1 MAKPQAAFNS
11 PAKAHLADTFR
22 WSGATPI
29 EAAEVLAAG
38 LGMAIPVLLAAL
50 NGHMAL
56 GLLAA
61 AGSLAVG
68 RVDIGE
74 NPHLTGLARSLIPVI
89 AATSLAILFRGSGW
103 LAALTLVLL
112 AAIAAT
118 ISGFS
123 RVLAVEATR
132 FVVFLTIVSA
142 LPIPSASPDPRRP
155 VVFFLL
161 IVTGALWTAMLS
173 FFLGRVLRR
182 DRGTKSGAP
191 NEPAQSPTLRQKY
204 IRWRRSLSTLAGWSY
219 PIRLV
224 SCLGLAAAMDILWP
238 GHHLHWV
245 LLTVAILTGRH
256 VQPAS
261 VKTTQRAIGTA
272 LGVVVAG
279 LFLRLELPLG
289 ALILLIGLLA
299 GLRPLLRNRNYLA
312 YSAVMTPLVIL
323 IIDAGRTPEN
333 GILVDRLA
341 ATLIGALL
349 VVAATL
355 LFGRFSSSTLSLSS
369 KGKSGKQ
376 NSQKITEDTKTNLF
390 NRS

>member
-1 MAKPQAAFNS
+1 MAKPQATFNS
-11 PAKAHLADTFR
+11 PTKAHLADAFH
-22 WSGATPI
+22 WSGAKPI
-29 EAAEVLAAG
+29 ETAEVLAAG

-50 NGHMAL
+50 IGHIAL
-56 GLLAA
+56 GLPAA

-68 RVDIGE
+68 RVEIGE
-74 NPHLTGLARSLIPVI
+74 NFRSHFAGLARSLVPAIV
-89 AATSLAILFRGSGW
+89 AASLAFLFRGSSW
-103 LAALTLVLL
+103 LAAVALVLVS
-112 AAIAAT
+112 AIAAI

-123 RVLAVEATR
+123 RVIAVEATR

-142 LPIPSASPDPRRP
+142 LPIPSASPDPWRP

-161 IVTGALWTAMLS
+161 IVAGALWTAILS
-173 FFLGRVLRR
+173 FVLGTVLRR
-182 DRGTKSGAP
+182 DRATKSRAP
-191 NEPAQSPTLRQKY
+191 NEPAQPATLRQKY
-204 IRWRRSLSTLAGWSY
+204 IRWKRSLSTLAGWSY

-245 LLTVAILTGRH
+245 LLTVAVLTGH
-256 VQPAS
+256 HAQPAS

-279 LFLRLELPLG
+279 LFVRLELPLWV
-289 ALILLIGLLA
+289 LILLIGLLA

-312 YSAVMTPLVIL
+312 YSAAMTPLVIL

-333 GILVDRLA
+333 GVLVDRLA
-341 ATLIGALL
+341 ATLSGALL

-355 LFGRFSSSTLSLSS
+355 LFGRVSRSTLSLAEVHPAAR
-369 KGKSGKQ
+369 Q
-376 NSQKITEDTKTNLF
+376 L
-390 NRS
+390 RP

>member
-1 MAKPQAAFNS
+1 MAKPQATFNS
-11 PAKAHLADTFR
+11 PTKAHLADAFH
-22 WSGATPI
+22 WSGAKPI
-29 EAAEVLAAG
+29 ETAEVLAAG

-50 NGHMAL
+50 IGHIAL

-68 RVDIGE
+68 RVEIGE
-74 NPHLTGLARSLIPVI
+74 NFRSHFAGLARSLVPAIV
-89 AATSLAILFRGSGW
+89 AASLAILFRGSSW
-103 LAALTLVLL
+103 LAAVALVLVS
-112 AAIAAT
+112 AIAAI

-123 RVLAVEATR
+123 RVIAVEATR
-132 FVVFLTIVSA
+132 FVVFLTVVSA
-142 LPIPSASPDPRRP
+142 LPIPPASPDPWRP

-161 IVTGALWTAMLS
+161 IVAGALWTAILS
-173 FFLGRVLRR
+173 FVLGTVLRR
-182 DRGTKSGAP
+182 DRATKSRAP
-191 NEPAQSPTLRQKY
+191 NEPAQSATLRQKY
-204 IRWRRSLSTLAGWSY
+204 IRWKRSLSTLAGWSY

-245 LLTVAILTGRH
+245 LLTVAVLTGH
-256 VQPAS
+256 HAQPAS

-279 LFLRLELPLG
+279 LFVRLELPLWV
-289 ALILLIGLLA
+289 LILLIGLLA

-312 YSAVMTPLVIL
+312 YSAAMTPLVIL

-333 GILVDRLA
+333 GVLVDRLA
-341 ATLIGALL
+341 ATLSGALL

-355 LFGRFSSSTLSLSS
+355 LFGRVSRSTLSLAEVHPAAR
-369 KGKSGKQ
+369 Q
-376 NSQKITEDTKTNLF
+376 L
-390 NRS
+390 RP

>member
-1 MAKPQAAFNS
+1 MAKPLATFNS
-11 PAKAHLADTFR
+11 PAKAHLAATFH

-29 EAAEVLAAG
+29 EAADVLATG
-38 LGMAIPVLLAAL
+38 LGMAIPVLLATL
-50 NGHMAL
+50 NGHITL

-61 AGSLAVG
+61 AGSLGVG
-68 RVDIGE
+68 RVDIGKSFRSR
-74 NPHLTGLARSLIPVI
+74 LTRLTRSLVPAIL
-89 AATSLAILFRGSGW
+89 ATSLAILFRGSGW
-103 LAALTLVLL
+103 VTAVALVLL
-112 AAIAAT
+112 SAIAAT

-123 RVLAVEATR
+123 RVVAVEATR

-142 LPIPSASPDPRRP
+142 LPIPPASPDPWRP

-161 IVTGALWTAMLS
+161 IVTGALWTALLS
-173 FFLGRVLRR
+173 FFLGMALR
-182 DRGTKSGAP
+182 DRATRSGAP

-204 IRWRRSLSTLAGWSY
+204 IRWKRSLSTLAGWSY

-224 SCLGLAAAMDILWP
+224 SGLSLAAAMDILWL

-245 LLTVAILTGRH
+245 LLTVAILTGRQ
-256 VQPAS
+256 VEPAS

-279 LFLRLELPLG
+279 LFLRLELPLW

-312 YSAVMTPLVIL
+312 YSVVMTPLVIL

-349 VVAATL
+349 VVAASL
-355 LFGRFSSSTLSLSS
+355 LFGRLSHSTLSVSS
-369 KGKSGKQ
+369 KAS
-376 NSQKITEDTKTNLF
+376 DL
-390 NRS
+390 RSKA

>member
-1 MAKPQAAFNS
+1 MAKPQATFNS
-11 PAKAHLADTFR
+11 PTKAHLADAFH
-22 WSGATPI
+22 WSGAKPI
-29 EAAEVLAAG
+29 ETAEVLAAG

-50 NGHMAL
+50 IGHIAL

-68 RVDIGE
+68 RVEIGE
-74 NPHLTGLARSLIPVI
+74 NFRSHLAGLARSLVPAIV
-89 AATSLAILFRGSGW
+89 AASLAILFRGSSW
-103 LAALTLVLL
+103 LAAVALVLVS
-112 AAIAAT
+112 AIAAI

-123 RVLAVEATR
+123 RVIAVEATR

-142 LPIPSASPDPRRP
+142 LPIPSASPDPWRP

-161 IVTGALWTAMLS
+161 IVAGALWTAILS
-173 FFLGRVLRR
+173 FVLGTVLRR
-182 DRGTKSGAP
+182 DRATKSRAP
-191 NEPAQSPTLRQKY
+191 NEPAQSATLRQKY
-204 IRWRRSLSTLAGWSY
+204 IRWKRSLSTLAGWSY

-245 LLTVAILTGRH
+245 LLTVAVLTGH
-256 VQPAS
+256 HAQPAS

-279 LFLRLELPLG
+279 LFLRLELPHW

-312 YSAVMTPLVIL
+312 YSAAMTPLVIL

-333 GILVDRLA
+333 GVLVDRLA
-341 ATLIGALL
+341 ATLSGALL

-355 LFGRFSSSTLSLSS
+355 LFGRVSRSTLSLAEVHPAAR
-369 KGKSGKQ
+369 Q
-376 NSQKITEDTKTNLF
+376 L
-390 NRS
+390 RP

>member
-1 MAKPQAAFNS
+1 MAKPQTAFNS
-11 PAKAHLADTFR
+11 LAKAHLADAFR

-29 EAAEVLAAG
+29 EAAAVLAAG

-50 NGHMAL
+50 NGHTAL

-68 RVDIGE
+68 RVDLGE
-74 NPHLTGLARSLIPVI
+74 NFRSHLTRLARSLVPAMV
-89 AATSLAILFRGSGW
+89 AASLAILFRANGW
-103 LAALTLVLL
+103 LTAVALVLPS
-112 AAIAAT
+112 AIAAT

-123 RVLAVEATR
+123 RVIAVEATR

-142 LPIPSASPDPRRP
+142 LPIPPASPDPWRP

-161 IVTGALWTAMLS
+161 IVTGALWTALLS
-173 FFLGRVLRR
+173 LILGAVLRR
-182 DRGTKSGAP
+182 HRANKSGAP
-191 NEPAQSPTLRQKY
+191 NEPAQSASLRQKY
-204 IRWRRSLSTLAGWSY
+204 IRWKRSLSTLAGWSY
-219 PIRLV
+219 PVRLL
-224 SCLGLAAAMDILWP
+224 SCLSLAAMMDILWP
-238 GHHLHWV
+238 SHHLHWL
-245 LLTVAILTGRH
+245 LLTVAILTGRQ
-256 VQPAS
+256 VEPAP

-272 LGVVVAG
+272 LGVVAAG
-279 LFLRLELPLG
+279 LFLRLELPLW

-299 GLRPLLRNRNYLA
+299 GLRPWLRNGNYLA

-349 VVAATL
+349 VVAANL
-355 LFGRFSSSTLSLSS
+355 LFARLTHSRQQPSNVERRLQVKGLS
-369 KGKSGKQ
+369 
-376 NSQKITEDTKTNLF
+376 
-390 NRS
+390 